1 MIKNK
6 ILRIDALM
14 QKRVGR
20 YIIYAIGEII
30 LVMVGILLALKVNN
44 WNESNKQK
52 QEELQILKELRSDLE
67 FTIEE
72 LDTAAY
78 YNRLMVN
85 DLVNIRKYINED
97 LPYEQKLDTAFG
109 NLDLWSMSYIPFVA
123 YESLKNKGID
133 LISND
138 SLKNHITKF
147 YEFNMQILMD
157 DVGKWEWSFNQST
170 SQRMMINYVRR
181 DDELNSPIAK
191 PNNFEDLKT
200 NVEFNN
206 FINVLMH
213 IRNDHVKTLLRVK
226 EKAEE
231 LFQHINSEII
241 QF

>member
-170 SQRMMINYVRR
+170 TQRMMINYVRR

-226 EKAEE
+226 ARAEE

>member
-170 SQRMMINYVRR
+170 TQRMMINYVRR

-191 PNNFEDLKT
+191 PNNFEELKT

-226 EKAEE
+226 ARAEE